1 MANGKIGKRAI
12 VVKSSVPNS
21 RNLMKI
27 FTPLRLASKEEAL
40 GSGLKKNQIVWFTD
54 TKFYRYREM
63 NGEFFL
69 SQQKD
74 EYIYD
79 SQIRTLPDLD
89 ESEQTVTE
97 KVTELNKE

>member
-1 MANGKIGKRAI
+1 MPNGKIGKRAI

-21 RNLMKI
+21 RNLMKVCI
-27 FTPLRLASKEEAL
+27 PLRIASKEEAH
-40 GSGLKKNQIVWFTD
+40 GSGLKKNQIVWYTD
-54 TKFYRYREM
+54 TQFYRYREI

-69 SQQKD
+69 SQKTD
-74 EYIYD
+74 SYIYD

-89 ESEQTVTE
+89 ETEETVTE